1 MVPSRDLAAA
11 LEVATRA
18 ATLVREVYDRGF
30 SIEWKGENDPV
41 TEADRRANALAVSLL
56 RERFPSD
63 GVCSEEGDLDE
74 GARAT
79 ALGGRCWFVDPLD
92 GTAEFVQRV
101 AQFSVMVGLA
111 VDGRARV
118 GAVVNPVTGERFY
131 GEVGVGA
138 FADDGAGE
146 ARALT
151 PSTESDPSRAR
162 MLTSRSHLSAAVV
175 SLAEALGVASR
186 ERCGSIGVKVGRI
199 CSGHA
204 DLYAHLGLGPKLWD
218 ACAPEAVAVAAGMA
232 FTDATGAPVRYDVG
246 ALPLPRGLIVC
257 PPAMLAR
264 VVAAAAR

>member
-1 MVPSRDLAAA
+1 MVPSRDLTAA

-30 SIEWKGENDPV
+30 SVEWKGENDPV

-56 RERFPSD
+56 RERFPAD
-63 GVCSEEGDLDE
+63 AVCSEEGDLDE
-74 GARAT
+74 GARAS

-146 ARALT
+146 PRALT
-151 PSTESDPSRAR
+151 PSTEGDPTRAR
-162 MLTSRSHLSAAVV
+162 MLTSRSHLSPAVV
-175 SLAEALGVASR
+175 SLAEALRVASR

-199 CSGHA
+199 ASGGA
-204 DLYAHLGLGPKLWD
+204 ELYAHLGLGPKLWD
-218 ACAPEAVAVAAGMA
+218 ACAPEAIAVAAGMA